1 MQKLL
6 NKKLLIPAS
15 LSILVIF
22 IVILYK
28 LDFRITYA
36 PELENSWEAVSAV
49 AAWFGVISSFV
60 AIWCAIQVPNKI
72 AEEQNKISLFE
83 KRFACYTIILNFLAC
98 AKQIEDATTKKDI
111 QTVFRIYFGSPQD
124 ITKDIAASSFIIL
137 LKQKEVIVVTGEFLF
152 KNYNTSLAQEILE
165 TAIDLITLT
174 GVFASNIQ
182 EAQEKLSE
190 EVIHYKNKYCQKCEE
205 FSNLYKS
212 SMENDLNLK
221 MTR

>member
-1 MQKLL
+1 MKKLL
-6 NKKLLIPAS
+6 NKKLIIPV
-15 LSILVIF
+15 LLLVF
-22 IVILYK
+22 VFVIVVLYR
-28 LDFRITYA
+28 LGFRITYA
-36 PELENSWEAVSAV
+36 PKLENSWEAVSAV

-98 AKQIEDATTKKDI
+98 AQQIEDATTKKDI
-111 QTVFRIYFGSPQD
+111 QTTFRIYFGSPQD
-124 ITKDIAASSFIIL
+124 ITKDIAAASFIIL
-137 LKQKEVIVVTGEFLF
+137 LKQKEVIIVTGEFLF

-174 GVFASNIQ
+174 GVSASNIQ

-190 EVIHYKNKYCQKCEE
+190 EVMHYKNKYCQKCEE

-212 SMENDLNLK
+212 SIENDLNLK
-221 MTR
+221 